1 MRRSTF
7 TGNWAGLC
15 GIRPAEICSIAS
27 TMKAMIKM
35 FHLEDL
41 LAVAAVLSI
50 VVAPFLWQEVK
61 LALLSAWFLARAL
74 RCGSIFS
81 VRRILALTAMALV
94 AAHGLFFVII
104 GIISG
109 ALPDTLKYTVPLYVV
124 FPLFFGA
131 LSLVVERKDL
141 DALFGILVL
150 ATPFLSLYLI
160 LYFLSQIGL
169 ITAPVPSFYDVSR
182 VSLVDGHA
190 GISHHSV
197 SSLLFMAPLYISYG
211 LVMKRGRTTG
221 IIYLIGFILLF
232 LAIFTSNRRSILV
245 ISGLA
250 CVLVVA
256 YSVFVRNGVV
266 SLRTVLSRLVLA
278 LMVTVFTVESY
289 SAYTDINID
298 IYLSNVV
305 NTVNKGISDS
315 ESDEERVYQ
324 KDALLDSFFEN
335 VGFGKGHGV
344 PIWLIRDEDKP
355 WRYEMSFYANLHREG
370 LIGFSIYVLL
380 LLGIYAMPLWGMGVG
395 RFSEIDLCL
404 YIASLTQVAGYFVNP
419 TLDSFDSYWQLV
431 LPVWLFVV

>member
-1 MRRSTF
+1 
-7 TGNWAGLC
+7 
-15 GIRPAEICSIAS
+15 
-27 TMKAMIKM
+27 MKAMMKM

-61 LALLSAWFLARAL
+61 LALLSVWFLVRWL
-74 RCGSIFS
+74 RCGSGFS

-94 AAHGLFFVII
+94 ALHGLFFVIV
-104 GIISG
+104 GINSG

-141 DALFGILVL
+141 DALFGILIV
-150 ATPFLSLYLI
+150 ATPFVSLYLI

-169 ITAPVPSFYDVSR
+169 IAIPVPSFYEVSQ
-182 VSLVDGHA
+182 VSLVDGQA

-197 SSLLFMAPLYISYG
+197 SSLLFLAPLYITYG
-211 LVMKRGRTTG
+211 LVMKRGRTIG
-221 IIYLIGFILLF
+221 ILYLIGFMLLF
-232 LAIFTSNRRSILV
+232 FAIFTSNRRSILV

-256 YSVFVRNGVV
+256 YSVFVRNRVA
-266 SLRTVLSRLVLA
+266 SLRAVLSRIILA
-278 LMVTVFTVESY
+278 LMATVFAIESY
-289 SAYTDINID
+289 SAYTEIDIG

-305 NTVNKGISDS
+305 SAVNKGISGS

-344 PIWLIRDEDKP
+344 PVRLIRDEDKP

-380 LLGIYAMPLWGMGVG
+380 MLAIYAMPLWGKGVG
-395 RFSEIDLCL
+395 RFSEIDLCI
-404 YIASLTQVAGYFVNP
+404 YIASLTQIAGYFVNP